1 MSNPYLGEIR
11 IVGFNFAP
19 VGWALCN
26 EQLMSISQ
34 NTALFALLGTTYG
47 GDGISTFALPNLQ
60 GRVPIHA
67 GQSPG
72 TSNYVQGQMSGTE
85 QVTLVTSQLPP
96 HSHPVI
102 CNTGGGTQASP
113 SGGVPAVE
121 STGTSLDY
129 SASGD
134 GNTMN
139 SAMIGNTGGGQP
151 VPIIQPY
158 LCMNFI
164 IALQGIFP
172 SRN

>member
-1 MSNPYLGEIR
+1 MSNQYLGEIR

-26 EQLMSISQ
+26 GQLMSISQ

-47 GDGISTFALPNLQ
+47 GDGVTTFALPNLQ
-60 GRVPIHA
+60 GRVPIHF

-72 TSNYVQGQMSGTE
+72 TSNYVQGQMAGTE
-85 QVTLVTSQLPP
+85 QTTLLVNQMPA
-96 HSHPVI
+96 HSHPVN
-102 CNTGGGTQASP
+102 CNIGGGTQASP

-158 LCMNFI
+158 LCLNFI
-164 IALQGIFP
+164 IALAGIFP

>member
-26 EQLMSISQ
+26 GQLMSIQQ
-34 NTALFALLGTTYG
+34 NTALFSLLGTTYG
-47 GDGISTFALPNLQ
+47 GNGVTTFALPNLQ
-60 GRVPIHA
+60 GRVPIHF

-72 TSNYVQGQMSGTE
+72 TSNYVQGQMAGAE
-85 QVTLVTSQLPP
+85 VITLATSQIPP
-96 HSHPVI
+96 HSHLVN

-129 SASGD
+129 SA
-134 GNTMN
+134 T
-139 SAMIGNTGGGQP
+139 
-151 VPIIQPY
+151 
-158 LCMNFI
+158 
-164 IALQGIFP
+164 
-172 SRN
+172 